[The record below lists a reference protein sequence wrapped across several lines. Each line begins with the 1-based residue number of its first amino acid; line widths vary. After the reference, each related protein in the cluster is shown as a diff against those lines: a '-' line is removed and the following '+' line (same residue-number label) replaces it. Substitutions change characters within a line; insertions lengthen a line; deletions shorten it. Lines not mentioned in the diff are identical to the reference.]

1 MSRYYEMGVE
11 ILGYAPEKED
21 QIKQAAEGV
30 WPFADWS
37 SSGDGNLQASAQDSL
52 GGGESEEQFTER
64 LSVAIWRANGSFCEV
79 VVNATY
85 LDNLPYE
92 THTLDQEDYDRLI
105 LENTGETA

>member
-21 QIKQAAEGV
+21 QIKQAAEQE

-37 SSGDGNLQASAQDSL
+37 SSGDGTLQASAQDTL

-79 VVNATY
+79 VVTRRTWTIF
-85 LDNLPYE
+85 P
-92 THTLDQEDYDRLI
+92 TKPTP
-105 LENTGETA
+105 